1 MSEVYFYL
9 PEERMADAVEC
20 GIKLS
25 EWYSREVEI
34 EGNIRRCI
42 TALLNPRDG
51 QDMDIKPGFK
61 CLRIEVQKKY
71 CNVADS
77 LLYKAGLAYPEV
89 MELYRRSII
98 PMESYTFGYYKLPE
112 VLISSTILSEQVSVP
127 GKWLDTP
134 VLYSNS
140 PDIYFANLFEE
151 LNEEHEDI
159 NDTLLYLF
167 FRRLCDEGKARGI
180 EDNASGIAVFTRNRG
195 GRAFTVKIPDLG
207 GF

>member
-1 MSEVYFYL
+1 MAEVYFYL
-9 PEERMADAVEC
+9 PEDRIADAVEC

-34 EGNIRRCI
+34 DGNMKKCI
-42 TALLNPRDG
+42 TALLNPRDAEE
-51 QDMDIKPGFK
+51 MDVKPDLK

-71 CNVADS
+71 CHVADS

-89 MELYRRSII
+89 MDLYQRSII
-98 PMESYTFGYYKLPE
+98 PMENYTFGYYKLPE
-112 VLISSTILSEQVSVP
+112 VLISSTILAEQVSVP

-140 PDIYFANLFEE
+140 PDIYFSNLFEE
-151 LNEEHEDI
+151 LDEEHDDI
-159 NDTLLYLF
+159 NETLLYLF
-167 FRRLCDEGKARGI
+167 FRRLCEEGKAKGI
-180 EDNASGIAVFTRNRG
+180 EDTASGIAVFTRYQG
-195 GRAFTVKIPDLG
+195 GRTFTLKIPDFG

>member
-9 PEERMADAVEC
+9 PEDRIADAVEC

-34 EGNIRRCI
+34 EGNMKRCI

-51 QDMDIKPGFK
+51 EDMDVMPGFK
-61 CLRIEVQKKY
+61 CLRIEVRKKY
-71 CNVADS
+71 CHVADS

-167 FRRLCDEGKARGI
+167 FRRLCDEGKAKGI
-180 EDNASGIAVFTRNRG
+180 EDKTSGIAVFTRNHG
-195 GRAFTVKIPDLG
+195 GRTFTVKIPDFG